1 MADQI
6 VLKQRKGNVDLDEIN
21 DVTLTTPASGEALTY
36 NGSAWVNTDIVTEI
50 EGAAFD
56 QRVFDLVNDGTSDS
70 FYIDQNGNGRGF
82 VIDNAG
88 NGISIDIT
96 HAGTN
101 SALKINN
108 SNTGDAIYIDQN
120 GNGISLNIDS
130 EATSVAGINVAM
142 ASTSYTG
149 FHLSTGLMS
158 FGVHSALSGET
169 VSGYITIKDAGG
181 TSRKVAVVT

>member
-6 VLKQRKGNVDLDEIN
+6 VLKQRKGNVDLDELN

-50 EGAAFD
+50 EGAAFVLKNGT
-56 QRVFDLVNDGTSDS
+56 RDLTGDWTIGT
-70 FYIDQNGNGRGF
+70 NN
-82 VIDNAG
+82 
-88 NGISIDIT
+88 IT
-96 HAGTN
+96 LTAGTLTAANISGANTNWDAVSIIN
-101 SALKINN
+101 SGVGKGLV
-108 SNTGDAIYIDQN
+108 IDQN
-120 GNGISLNIDS
+120 GNGIALNIDS
-130 EATSVAGINVAM
+130 EATSQPGISVAM

-158 FGVHSALSGET
+158 FGVHSALSGES